1 MTLAELK
8 QCLQTVAGSL
18 ESKSK
23 TAKVEFM
30 HSRKSKLLIAKAF
43 DDVMNN
49 VSNSTSCMHDV
60 FPYFMTS
67 YSAIYFCYT
76 WRAICPSPFYD
87 YQKLASVPG
96 RFFFNR
102 KKLKNTAWY

>member
-1 MTLAELK
+1 MLAELK

-49 VSNSTSCMHDV
+49 VSKEKFDNCLWFNSWIS
-60 FPYFMTS
+60 
-67 YSAIYFCYT
+67 
-76 WRAICPSPFYD
+76 
-87 YQKLASVPG
+87 Q
-96 RFFFNR
+96 
-102 KKLKNTAWY
+102 